1 MKSQIFTKKFSQN
14 SKKISQNFRD
24 PFQIRL
30 ISSLT
35 QTLNSCSGR
44 LLGHGTFASANI
56 AFIKTG
62 NSHAIETKNKFIFS
76 LNYGHPSVN
85 EVVTFAIFSGSC
97 D

>member
-1 MKSQIFTKKFSQN
+1 MI
-14 SKKISQNFRD
+14 RD

-56 AFIKTG
+56 ASIASKTG
-62 NSHAIETKNKFIFS
+62 NSKDHAIDTKNKMFIFS
-76 LNYGHPSVN
+76 FNYGHSSVN
-85 EVVTFAIFSGSC
+85 EVVTYAIFSGSC